1 MPPLVAVR
9 ASNANFSP
17 ASPPVAIFL
26 GGTSGIGQGTAQAF
40 ARHTNG
46 NAHIILVGR
55 NRTAANAIFASFPP
69 PASPAA
75 KYEFVECD
83 ASLMRN
89 VAATTFSL
97 LSRLTKVNYVVLTCG
112 ALPNAWQVL
121 RGARA
126 PTAEGIPDALLAV
139 AYYARAKFAL
149 DLLPLLRAAREMGED
164 AAMLNVLA
172 AGRGG
177 PVDLDDLGFQKPWS
191 VRTLR
196 PTVITYTDVMV
207 ENLAALSPGVTF
219 THVFPGLVSTPLFP
233 GLVRPLADALCTSI
247 DDCGEYMLYA
257 LLDGGGGAKRKGP
270 RGDDIGMACYY
281 GGVEVRERVWAHTME
296 VIGRAL
302 VTTGDSEWFD
312 G

>member
-1 MPPLVAVR
+1 MPLCITPPRFGGSLLTRTTSPDMPPLASVR

-26 GGTSGIGQGTAQAF
+26 GGTSGIGRGTAQAF

-46 NAHIILVGR
+46 NAHIIL
-55 NRTAANAIFASFPP
+55 
-69 PASPAA
+69 
-75 KYEFVECD
+75 YEFVECD

-89 VAATTFSL
+89 VAATTSSL
-97 LSRLTKVNYVVLTCG
+97 RSRLTKVNYVVLTCG

-149 DLLPLLRAAREMGED
+149 DLLPLLRAAREAGED
-164 AAMLNVLA
+164 ASLLNVLA

-207 ENLAALSPGVTF
+207 ESLAALAPGVTF
-219 THVFPGLVSTPLFP
+219 THIFPGLVSTPLLP
-233 GLVRPLADALCTSI
+233 GWARPLADVLCTSI

-257 LLDGGGGAKRKGP
+257 VLDGGGGVRRKGP
-270 RGDDIGMACYY
+270 RGDDIGMVGYY

-296 VIGRAL
+296 VISRAL
-302 VTTGDSEWFD
+302 VTTGDSGWFD